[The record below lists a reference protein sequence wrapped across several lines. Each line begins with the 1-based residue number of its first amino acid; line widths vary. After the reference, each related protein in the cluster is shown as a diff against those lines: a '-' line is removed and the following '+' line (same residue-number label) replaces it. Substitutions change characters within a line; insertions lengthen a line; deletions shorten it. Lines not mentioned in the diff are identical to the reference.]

1 MGESCALRMR
11 KPNKVRR
18 IGAMSNIKI
27 TKQHWYQLGGFRNYR
42 CFRRMF
48 NHRGWSYFYSTD

>member
-1 MGESCALRMR
+1 
-11 KPNKVRR
+11 
-18 IGAMSNIKI
+18 MSNIKI